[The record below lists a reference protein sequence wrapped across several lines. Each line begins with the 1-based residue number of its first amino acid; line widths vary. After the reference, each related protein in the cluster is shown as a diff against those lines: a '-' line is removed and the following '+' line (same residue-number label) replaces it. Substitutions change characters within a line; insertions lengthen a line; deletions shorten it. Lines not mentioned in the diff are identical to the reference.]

1 MKTLIRTKLLDA
13 KHLELRSDELHRDI
27 LKVIYCPRQDY
38 KTHSHI
44 GDLYQI
50 YSLKDQ
56 QKGRV
61 INTKISQFYPFKN
74 YLMLKF
80 LFKPKGKIQQTQL
93 VDKQIVYDNKKAIA
107 YIKNP

>member
-1 MKTLIRTKLLDA
+1 MRTLIKTKLLDE
-13 KHLELRSDELHRDI
+13 KHIELRSYELHKDI
-27 LKVIYCPRQDY
+27 LKVIYCLRQDY

-50 YSLKDQ
+50 YTLKDQ

-61 INTKISQFYPFKN
+61 INTQTSKFYPYKN

-80 LFKPKGKIQQTQL
+80 LFRPKGKIQQTQL
-93 VDKQIVYDNKKAIA
+93 GDKNIVYDN
-107 YIKNP
+107 IKNIACIK

>member
-1 MKTLIRTKLLDA
+1 MKTLIKTKLLDA
-13 KHLELRSDELHRDI
+13 THIELRSYELHKNI
-27 LKVIYCPRQDY
+27 LKVIYCPKQDY

-56 QKGRV
+56 QKGKV
-61 INTKISQFYPFKN
+61 LNTQTSKFYPYKN

-80 LFKPKGKIQQTQL
+80 LFRPTKKAETTQIQGR
-93 VDKQIVYDNKKAIA
+93 DIVYKNNTA
-107 YIKNP
+107 YIK